1 MLIDRNRHWLGKVT
15 QEINIITFPSE
26 YTAGVG
32 GIKESYIIFRYN
44 NYITFVVK

>member
-1 MLIDRNRHWLGKVT
+1 MLIDHNRYWMAKVT

-32 GIKESYIIFRYN
+32 GIKEPYIIFRYN